1 MTEERRYRMQ
11 ELVTTGWEDID
22 EEWNSKLTR
31 EQCSTKLQEYIDGGV
46 SPGRLR
52 AVNDNV

>member
-1 MTEERRYRMQ
+1 MTEERRYKVQ

-31 EQCSTKLQEYIDGGV
+31 EECSTKLSEYVEGGL
-46 SPGRLR
+46 SPSRLR
-52 AVNDNV
+52 AVNDN

>member
-31 EQCSTKLQEYIDGGV
+31 EQWAAKLHEYIDGGV